1 MRERSDQAGET
12 RLTTRGT
19 RRSFLT
25 QAAAWSGALALGAAT
40 TRAGE
45 IGSAATEP
53 PPSDPT
59 KVLGRPVG
67 TYGARSRFEQALR
80 VPVPTKTKESSASL
94 TPLQHLHGSITPSA
108 LHFERHHAGVPDID
122 PARYRLLVH
131 GLVRRPVVLT
141 LADLERLPAVSR
153 IHMIECSG
161 NGFTEWAAPTMPDVQ
176 GTHGLTSCSE
186 WTGVLLATLLGEVG
200 VEPAGLWVLAE
211 GGDAAAMTRSL
222 PIDKCLTDVLL
233 AYGQNG
239 EALRPE
245 QGYPLRLVV
254 PGWEGNTHVK
264 WLRRLK
270 VVAAAAQTREETAK
284 YTDLLPDGTA
294 RQFTFVMEAKS
305 VLTFP
310 SGGQRLPGSGLYEL
324 RGLAW
329 SGRGAV
335 RTVEVS
341 TDGGRRWQAAELQAP
356 VLRIAHTRFRLPW
369 RWDGRDA
376 LLQSRC
382 TDETGYVQP
391 TLAELATIRGVGS
404 VYHQNAIQSWKVTAG
419 GEVLNARA

>member
-1 MRERSDQAGET
+1 MRHRAGDSGVGPRT
-12 RLTTRGT
+12 S

-25 QAAAWSGALALGAAT
+25 RLTLGGGALAAGLAGPARAPAAD
-40 TRAGE
+40 
-45 IGSAATEP
+45 P
-53 PPSDPT
+53 PAPADPT
-59 KVLGRPVG
+59 RELGQPVRPYG
-67 TYGARSRFEQALR
+67 TRSRFETAVRVQAR
-80 VPVPTKTKESSASL
+80 TPTTVAAWTF
-94 TPLQHLHGSITPSA
+94 TPLQDSRGTITPSA

-122 PARYRLLVH
+122 PARHRLLIH

-161 NGFTEWAAPTMPDVQ
+161 NSFTEWATPTMPDVQ

-186 WTGVLLATLLGEVG
+186 WTGVLLATLLEEVG
-200 VEPAGLWVLAE
+200 VEPAGRWVLAE

-222 PIDKCLTDVLL
+222 PIDKCRADVLL

-270 VVAAAAQTREETAK
+270 VGAAPAQTREETAK

-305 VLTFP
+305 VITFP
-310 SGGQRLPGSGLYEL
+310 SGGQRLPGPGRYEL

-329 SGRGAV
+329 SGHGAV

-356 VLRIAHTRFRLPW
+356 VLPIAHTRFRLPW

-391 TLAELATIRGVGS
+391 TLAELTTIRGVGS
-404 VYHQNAIQSWKVTAG
+404 VYHQNAIQSWKVTVG

>member
-1 MRERSDQAGET
+1 MTDRAVEPGVGRRTSRRNFLR
-12 RLTTRGT
+12 RLTVGG
-19 RRSFLT
+19 
-25 QAAAWSGALALGAAT
+25 GALAAGLAGPARSPAAD
-40 TRAGE
+40 
-45 IGSAATEP
+45 P
-53 PPSDPT
+53 PAPADPT
-59 KVLGRPVG
+59 RELGHPVSPYG
-67 TYGARSRFEQALR
+67 TRSRFETAVR
-80 VPVPTKTKESSASL
+80 VPARTPTTVASSTF
-94 TPLQHLHGSITPSA
+94 TPLQASYGIITPSA

-122 PARYRLLVH
+122 PTRHRLLIH

-141 LADLERLPAVSR
+141 LGDLERLPAVSR

-161 NGFTEWAAPTMPDVQ
+161 NGLTEWARPTMPDVQ
-176 GTHGLTSCSE
+176 RTHGLTSCSE
-186 WTGVLLATLLGEVG
+186 WTGVPLATLLGEVG

-222 PIDKCLTDVLL
+222 PIDKCLADVLL

-270 VVAAAAQTREETAK
+270 VVAGPAQTREETAK

-305 VLTFP
+305 VITFP
-310 SGGQRLPGSGLYEL
+310 SGGQRLPGPGVYEL

-341 TDGGRRWQAAELQAP
+341 TDGGRNWQAAELQAP

-369 RWDGRDA
+369 RWDGGDA
-376 LLQSRC
+376 VLQSRC
-382 TDETGYVQP
+382 TDESGYVQP
-391 TLAELATIRGVGS
+391 TLAELIAVRGLRS
-404 VYHQNAIQSWKVTAG
+404 YYHQNAVQSWRVAPDG
-419 GEVLNARA
+419 RVSNVHA

>member
-1 MRERSDQAGET
+1 MTNGADDSGVERRTS
-12 RLTTRGT
+12 
-19 RRSFLT
+19 RRSFVRRLT
-25 QAAAWSGALALGAAT
+25 VGGGALAAGLAGPARSPAA
-40 TRAGE
+40 
-45 IGSAATEP
+45 EP
-53 PPSDPT
+53 PAPADPT
-59 KVLGRPVG
+59 RELGHPVRPYG
-67 TYGARSRFEQALR
+67 TRSRFETAVRVQAR
-80 VPVPTKTKESSASL
+80 TPTSVASWTF
-94 TPLQHLHGSITPSA
+94 TPLQDSCGIITPSA

-122 PARYRLLVH
+122 PARHRLLIH

-153 IHMIECSG
+153 THMIECSG
-161 NGFTEWAAPTMPDVQ
+161 NGLTEWATPTMPDVQ
-176 GTHGLTSCSE
+176 RTHGLTSCSE

-222 PIDKCLTDVLL
+222 PIDKCLTDVLV

-270 VVAAAAQTREETAK
+270 VVAAPAQTREETAK

-305 VLTFP
+305 VITFP
-310 SGGQRLPGSGLYEL
+310 SGGHRLPGSGLYEL
-324 RGLAW
+324 RALAW
-329 SGRGAV
+329 SGHGAV

-356 VLRIAHTRFRLPW
+356 VLPIAHTRFRLPW

-391 TLAELATIRGVGS
+391 TLAELTTIRGVGS
-404 VYHQNAIQSWKVTAG
+404 VYHQNAIQSWKVTVG

>member
-1 MRERSDQAGET
+1 M
-12 RLTTRGT
+12 
-19 RRSFLT
+19 
-25 QAAAWSGALALGAAT
+25 
-40 TRAGE
+40 
-45 IGSAATEP
+45 
-53 PPSDPT
+53 
-59 KVLGRPVG
+59 
-67 TYGARSRFEQALR
+67 
-80 VPVPTKTKESSASL
+80 PVPTKTKESSASL
-94 TPLQHLHGSITPSA
+94 TPLQHLHGIVTPSA

-122 PARYRLLVH
+122 PARHRLLIH

-161 NGFTEWAAPTMPDVQ
+161 NSFTEWATPTMPDVQ

-186 WTGVLLATLLGEVG
+186 WTGVLLATLLEEVG
-200 VEPAGLWVLAE
+200 VEPAGRWVLAE

-222 PIDKCLTDVLL
+222 PIDKCRADVLL

-270 VVAAAAQTREETAK
+270 VGAAPAQTREETAK

-305 VLTFP
+305 VITFP
-310 SGGQRLPGSGLYEL
+310 SGGQRLPGPGRYEL

-329 SGRGAV
+329 SGHGAV

-356 VLRIAHTRFRLPW
+356 VLPIAHTRFRLPW

-391 TLAELATIRGVGS
+391 TLAELTTIRGVGS
-404 VYHQNAIQSWKVTAG
+404 VYHQNAIQSWKVTVG